1 MELVLML
8 SWFKFVYFHLVL
20 SASSVVSVW
29 MRSVMDG
36 EWCLSGPVW
45 WSVTWNCQSPGYPRD
60 HQLSQFLKQYR
71 AALDWRKKIFGKNPT
86 TTNIW
91 VWRGTNKW
99 SDNWWIKYVNLFACL
114 ELMEEID
121 FTIFGQRPKP
131 SVSVMGHINSVN
143 INIRGQYVRSNLLLV
158 YQNIWCEL
166 VIFTRSGVWANKEIL
181 MLGDWVGQISPD
193 KARGVWRG
201 LVVVPEYF
209 IIPQIFSIKT
219 KYFTWKTFTRTGG
232 NPREVRSDFTS
243 EWMIECWRFAGSSGI
258 FCLISILSRDKWV
271 NTVLEP
277 QLFCKL
283 TPR

>member
-1 MELVLML
+1 M
-8 SWFKFVYFHLVL
+8 
-20 SASSVVSVW
+20 SVW
-29 MRSVMDG
+29 ASLMISNL
-36 EWCLSGPVW
+36 ELSI
-45 WSVTWNCQSPGYPRD
+45 TRLSPGSPAVSISKTVQGSSR
-60 HQLSQFLKQYR
+60 LKE
-71 AALDWRKKIFGKNPT
+71 KIFGKNPT

-193 KARGVWRG
+193 MARGVWRG

-232 NPREVRSDFTS
+232 NPREARSDFTS

-258 FCLISILSRDKWV
+258 FYLISILSRDKWV